1 MHQPPPFPPHNEPN
15 SFPNRPNQN
24 PYIHPDNRQF
34 PVVQIKQF
42 TLSARRSLELL
53 RDAQLFLNAVATNE
67 AYARELMD
75 AAQRSQTNKVI
86 QLIQSIGIRIR
97 PEIYFNPDGLLV
109 RFARLDEDQ
118 KKECCRLLLELRWKK

>member
-1 MHQPPPFPPHNEPN
+1 MHQPPPFPPHNDPK
-15 SFPNRPNQN
+15 SFPNRPNDH
-24 PYIHPDNRQF
+24 PYNRQF
-34 PVVQIKQF
+34 PIVQIKQF

-67 AYARELMD
+67 AFARELMD

-86 QLIQSIGIRIR
+86 QMIQSIGIRIR

-109 RFARLDEDQ
+109 RFDRLDEDQ
-118 KKECCRLLLELRWKK
+118 KKECCRLQLELRWKK